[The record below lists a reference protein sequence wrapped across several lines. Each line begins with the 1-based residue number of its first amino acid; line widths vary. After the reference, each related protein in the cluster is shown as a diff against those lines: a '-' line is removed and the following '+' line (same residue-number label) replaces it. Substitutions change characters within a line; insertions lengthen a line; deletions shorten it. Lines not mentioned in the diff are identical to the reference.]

1 MLFGHPYRRLA
12 TAPVITLTCMAISE
26 NHPRTGV
33 PMTTKKTGNRP
44 KQLLTKLEFK
54 LEAGIFAARWIL
66 VPAYLVLVLTVAVLT
81 YKTCE
86 EFVQLVLHLQLFNES
101 QAILQALTIVDMV
114 LVLNLLL
121 MVLFV
126 GYINF
131 ISKIHTDK
139 QEDWPDWMNHL
150 GYSGLKVQLLGS
162 VIAVATIQLLRTFIE
177 LSNAANANFERLVWQ
192 VVIYVVFVVAV
203 FLIATV
209 NWINRRNTD
218 VIAKSN
224 HRSRA
229 SVTSSEAES
238 VADEL

>member
-1 MLFGHPYRRLA
+1 
-12 TAPVITLTCMAISE
+12 
-26 NHPRTGV
+26 
-33 PMTTKKTGNRP
+33 
-44 KQLLTKLEFK
+44 
-54 LEAGIFAARWIL
+54 
-66 VPAYLVLVLTVAVLT
+66 
-81 YKTCE
+81 
-86 EFVQLVLHLQLFNES
+86 
-101 QAILQALTIVDMV
+101 MV